1 MKHKSTTTERNTAVL
16 VQYRPTLMI
25 TTINATNS
33 YKESWCRGY
42 STASF
47 TRKTKDRARS
57 LVLIVLLLLF
67 VAHCKTSVLSTDLG
81 DVRSRQ
87 KSTNEDADFSLSAIV
102 RPASSKN
109 RNENE
114 HDLESETSNEKPALA
129 RNATN
134 SAECKSLHPLTCLVL
149 QGKRIFLLQYWEGAR
164 VLGLGAQIGILLT
177 LRKLFEDTQGRLF
190 VLDQSKST
198 TYRYN
203 ETVGLFSGFFQTDFP
218 VLDGPDELGLVKEQ
232 LLEVANITLGR
243 IPHADRKTSTSQV
256 QVVKLQ
262 FSEYG
267 WQWEHSM
274 DKLWLGLRH
283 ACPSKPCP
291 VEVFEERSQL
301 ICKSIT
307 MRPQVQAKAEQ
318 MLANVNI
325 PPLGTHNTIGFHI
338 RRGDKLIREARA
350 YKGEEYVTRLLK
362 KAPQAVNASHCFL
375 ATDDMSVRQELKAAL
390 LNYNISCQL
399 HSFAGMRKGTSRS
412 DVDDTFYFF
421 AELHALSITHYFVG
435 TFSSAIGRLVS
446 LWRGCAS
453 IPGAAASNYYHSY
466 GADTDHWS
474 P

>member
-1 MKHKSTTTERNTAVL
+1 
-16 VQYRPTLMI
+16 MI
-25 TTINATNS
+25 ATINATHS
-33 YKESWCRGY
+33 YKESWFRGY

-67 VAHCKTSVLSTDLG
+67 VAHFKTSVLSADLV

-87 KSTNEDADFSLSAIV
+87 KSANKDEDFSVSAIV
-102 RPASSKN
+102 RTTSSEN
-109 RNENE
+109 HNENE
-114 HDLESETSNEKPALA
+114 TDLESETSNKKLALA

-149 QGKRIFLLQYWEGAR
+149 QGKRIFLLQYGERAR

-243 IPHADRKTSTSQV
+243 IPHADRKISTSQVQV

-267 WQWEHSM
+267 WQWKHSM
-274 DKLWLGLRH
+274 DKMWAGLRH
-283 ACPSKPCP
+283 ICPSKPCP

-301 ICKSIT
+301 ICKSIR

-318 MLANVNI
+318 MLADANI
-325 PPLGTHNTIGFHI
+325 PPLGTHSTIGFHI

-350 YKGEEYVTRLLK
+350 YTGEEYVTLLLK

-375 ATDDMSVRQELKAAL
+375 ATDDMSVRQDLKAAL
-390 LNYNISCQL
+390 INSNISCQL
-399 HSFAGMRKGTSRS
+399 HSFAGIRKGTSRS

-453 IPGAAASNYYHSY
+453 IPGATASNYYHSY
-466 GADTDHWS
+466 GADTDYWS